1 MISFIGVVSLFFY
14 IDHDE
19 EIKETQTIKLN
30 LPDLN
35 KNKGDQTEIVNIKSL
50 SIPKSAH
57 KEESVSINDPLP
69 LVVPE
74 MVSDLKNNE
83 VETVHNIEREIVT
96 KKIELIE
103 VVPAKKTKN
112 IIIES
117 EAVTE
122 TGKSRESITEPT
134 TVEGVKHS
142 TLIIHDLDWLVK
154 QDPNKYVLQ
163 LIGAYEKKL

>member
-83 VETVHNIEREIVT
+83 VEIPNYIVS
-96 KKIELIE
+96 
-103 VVPAKKTKN
+103 KN
-112 IIIES
+112 S
-117 EAVTE
+117 
-122 TGKSRESITEPT
+122 
-134 TVEGVKHS
+134 
-142 TLIIHDLDWLVK
+142 
-154 QDPNKYVLQ
+154 Y
-163 LIGAYEKKL
+163 